1 MNKVKIYKSY
11 KYRLYPTAEQKNLL
25 ARHFGACRWV
35 YNNGLEQQIKS
46 HAETGKSISNSEIS
60 LRLSH
65 LKEEHGWLKEVNPQ
79 SLQRKLKCL
88 EIGMDKFSKENAGF
102 PKFKSKCDEQSFSVS
117 QHFELNGGKLQL
129 PKFEKGIKIVLH
141 REPEGRIC
149 SVTISKTKSGK
160 YYASILTEQELNV
173 EQKPSEK
180 DTAIGL
186 DVGLENFVTTNKG
199 EKFERI
205 RHSEKCKKKLERL
218 QRKLS
223 KQKKGSSNSNKTKIK
238 IAKVREK
245 TVNLRKDYIHK
256 VTRQLINENQVN
268 TYCIE
273 TLDVLEMMK
282 KNPELAG
289 SIADVSW
296 GEFFRQLAYKANWVG
311 KHVIRI
317 GMFETSSKTCSS
329 CGNVNESL
337 TLNDRVWKCDC
348 GVEHDRDVNAAIN
361 IRNFAFN

>member
-1 MNKVKIYKSY
+1 MTI
-11 KYRLYPTAEQKNLL
+11 
-25 ARHFGACRWV
+25 
-35 YNNGLEQQIKS
+35 
-46 HAETGKSISNSEIS
+46 
-60 LRLSH
+60 
-65 LKEEHGWLKEVNPQ
+65 
-79 SLQRKLKCL
+79 
-88 EIGMDKFSKENAGF
+88 
-102 PKFKSKCDEQSFSVS
+102 
-117 QHFELNGGKLQL
+117 
-129 PKFEKGIKIVLH
+129 H
-141 REPEGRIC
+141 REPKGRIC

-173 EQKPSEK
+173 EQKPREK

-186 DVGLENFVTTNKG
+186 DVGLEDFVTTNNG
-199 EKFERI
+199 EKFERKK
-205 RHSEKCKKKLERL
+205 HSEKCKKKLERL

-223 KQKKGSSNSNKTKIK
+223 KQKKGSSNRNKTKIK
-238 IAKVREK
+238 IARVHEK
-245 TVNLRKDYIHK
+245 TANLRKDYIHK

-289 SIADVSW
+289 SIADAGWS
-296 GEFFRQLAYKANWVG
+296 EFYRQLAYKAKWAG

-317 GMFETSSKTCSS
+317 GKYEVSSKTCSS
-329 CGNVNESL
+329 CGNVNGSL
-337 TLNDRVWKCDC
+337 ALKDRVWKCDC